1 VTSHVLAGLPPRWQA
16 DRLLLSDRSRWAGQE
31 AYGDDDGV
39 LLVVRAADLPGVSL
53 LGRGAGPVVD
63 RLVADVAGRH
73 DLVRWMSVPR
83 ASRPAPDVLDAL
95 GLVPFSA
102 WDWMSCDAAPP
113 SVAGED
119 RVERL
124 DPVRDAVEIRACL
137 TASNPGTSADPEAPG
152 EIGWW
157 GVRDGTT
164 LTGVV
169 GVTGRGATAGRTSW
183 HLHGLGVRAEA
194 RGSGLGSA
202 LTAAAT
208 RAGLADGAE
217 WVGLGIYA
225 SNDVARRLYHRLGY
239 RTHVEMASFAPE
251 SADRPPA

>member
-1 VTSHVLAGLPPRWQA
+1 MTADVLAGLPTRWQA
-16 DRLLLSDRSRWAGQE
+16 DRFLLSDRSRWAELE

-39 LLVVRAADLPGVSL
+39 LLVVRSAGLPGVSL
-53 LGRGAGPVVD
+53 LGRGDGHVVD
-63 RLVADVAGRH
+63 RLVADVSDRF
-73 DLVRWMSVPR
+73 DVVRWMSVPR
-83 ASRPAPDVLDAL
+83 ASCPAPGALDSL

-102 WDWMSCDAAPP
+102 WDWMSSDVAPP
-113 SVAGED
+113 AVTGEE
-119 RVERL
+119 RVVRL
-124 DPVRDAVEIRACL
+124 DPVRDAGAIRACL
-137 TASNPGTSADPEAPG
+137 AVSNPGTSADPEAPG

-202 LTAAAT
+202 LTAVAT
-208 RAGLADGAE
+208 RTGLADGAA

-225 SNDVARRLYHRLGY
+225 SNDGARRLYRRLGY
-239 RTHVEMASFAPE
+239 RTDVEMSSFAPE
-251 SADRPPA
+251 HADRPPA